1 MLLDSN
7 IIISAAKP
15 GGEALAGFLAAPDA
29 CISVITRI
37 ESLGYHLLSSGEE
50 REISLCLTDLPELAL
65 DDLIA
70 DRAIVLRQQ
79 KKLGLADSIIAA
91 TALLYDLPLVTRN
104 EDDFKH
110 IAGLHLIN
118 PFNAI

>member
-15 GGEALAGFLAAPDA
+15 GGEALAGLLAAPDT

-50 REISLCLTDLPELAL
+50 GEITLFLAELPELAL
-65 DDLIA
+65 DDFIA
-70 DRAIVLRQQ
+70 DRAIALRQQ
-79 KKLGLADSIIAA
+79 NSWQQ
-91 TALLYDLPLVTRN
+91 
-104 EDDFKH
+104 
-110 IAGLHLIN
+110 
-118 PFNAI
+118 